1 MTMQATLEPSGALH
15 RLRLEG
21 ELGIYA
27 ASELKTALMDA
38 LASAAELEIDL
49 AGVSEIDSC
58 GMQLL
63 AAAKRAAQDGGKTL
77 RLANH
82 SPAVIELI
90 ELYDLAGWFGDPLV
104 LQAPA
109 SQGDGAWH

>member
-1 MTMQATLEPSGALH
+1 MQAHLDRSGALH
-15 RLRLEG
+15 RLQLQG

-27 ASELKTALMDA
+27 AADLKAALVHA
-38 LASAAELEIDL
+38 LEAATELEIDL
-49 AGVSEIDSC
+49 AGVSEIDSS

-63 AAAKRAAQDGGKTL
+63 AAAKRGAVEAGKTL

-104 LQAPA
+104 LPAPA